1 LSVLNDVSVC
11 AQLRQAWLD
20 SQPDTSETREEG
32 GFVLRQGDGSL
43 VVERWPRGIQNQLTV
58 PPHAGGLCAGLRIV
72 ATFHTHPNTG
82 PKYRQEPGR
91 TDILGVQSDPD
102 LSHAEYEGEY
112 VISLAQVYLI
122 HRDGRVE
129 TVGDTKRLLSI

>member
-1 LSVLNDVSVC
+1 MSVLNDVSVC
-11 AQLRQAWLD
+11 AQLRQSWLD
-20 SQPDTSETREEG
+20 SQPDTSAAHEEG
-32 GFVLRQGDGSL
+32 GFVLRQVDGAL
-43 VVERWPRGIQNQLTV
+43 VVERWPCGVQNRIFV
-58 PPHAGGLCAGLRIV
+58 PPHTGGLRAGLPIV

-82 PKYRQEPGR
+82 PNYRQEPGR

-129 TVGDTKRLLSI
+129 TIGDTKHLLSI